1 MCCSKVTQT
10 VGTAGRRGVDVP
22 RAGRSPP
29 EVLDTR
35 RTFAVEFSKTGA
47 ARDGVKK
54 PPTRA
59 RGQPSLR
66 IVSDTSRAD
75 WLLFELQGLC
85 YADLADSRRSIA
97 ARPRVST
104 VQNGASRPAG
114 GLPPAH
120 RAPCRGRLR
129 DRRSP

>member
-1 MCCSKVTQT
+1 MVAGRSRQSSLRACCCSKVIHLRE
-10 VGTAGRRGVDVP
+10 ADERRGVDVP
-22 RAGRSPP
+22 RPGQLCFWQGGLS
-29 EVLDTR
+29 EGLDTR

-47 ARDGVKK
+47 DCSDGIKK

-85 YADLADSRRSIA
+85 
-97 ARPRVST
+97 
-104 VQNGASRPAG
+104 
-114 GLPPAH
+114 
-120 RAPCRGRLR
+120 
-129 DRRSP
+129 